1 MHPQG
6 WLRLRPTLMLELPEA
21 SRADPVVLQRCW
33 VSVHLASFEIGVGG
47 ISRKDGKDS
56 KESAPVFE
64 MYG

>member
-1 MHPQG
+1 
-6 WLRLRPTLMLELPEA
+6 MLELPEA